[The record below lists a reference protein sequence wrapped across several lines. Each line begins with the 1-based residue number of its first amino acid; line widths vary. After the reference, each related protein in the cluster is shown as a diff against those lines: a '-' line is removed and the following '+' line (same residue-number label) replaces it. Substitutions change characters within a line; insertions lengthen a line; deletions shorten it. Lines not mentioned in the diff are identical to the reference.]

1 MTARWFFTRV
11 GDVAESRLRPG
22 RDRLALAA
30 AKLADAQRNG
40 AAKGRE
46 NGRPL
51 RRQHAP
57 GNRADQEMGV
67 TTLRGIAAALNARGV
82 PTARGGT
89 WTPVQI
95 MAIERR
101 A

>member
-1 MTARWFFTRV
+1 MVDLTSATTPVFRRFWSWLAIV
-11 GDVAESRLRPG
+11 GAIVVIVVSGFSVIAS
-22 RDRLALAA
+22 
-30 AKLADAQRNG
+30 Q
-40 AAKGRE
+40 
-46 NGRPL
+46 
-51 RRQHAP
+51 
-57 GNRADQEMGV
+57 V
-67 TTLRGIAAALNARGV
+67 FWRGKNARGV